1 MKWGND
7 MRLDMMPIATEK
19 QIIDMEQAVRHIWIE
34 YYKNIFSEDQ
44 IEYMLRIYHSKE
56 AIRKQIQSGTV
67 YMILM
72 SGDETIGYT
81 SYYIEND
88 ILYLPRLCIKHEYRR
103 NGLARQVI
111 ERIEKIFLSSEN
123 GLSHIKKIQRNL
135 SVRNDLAIHIYEHLG
150 FYKKKRVVVD
160 LGSGYFSEDYVMEK
174 RIGSHEEKHRHY
186 GTKTEA
192 LHNFA
197 AETP

>member
-72 SGDETIGYT
+72 SGDE
-81 SYYIEND
+81 
-88 ILYLPRLCIKHEYRR
+88 R
-103 NGLARQVI
+103 
-111 ERIEKIFLSSEN
+111 
-123 GLSHIKKIQRNL
+123 
-135 SVRNDLAIHIYEHLG
+135 
-150 FYKKKRVVVD
+150 
-160 LGSGYFSEDYVMEK
+160 
-174 RIGSHEEKHRHY
+174 
-186 GTKTEA
+186 
-192 LHNFA
+192 
-197 AETP
+197 